1 MGVMEALK
9 FFVAFTLRLFFLLTP
24 FFALSSFLAMTSN
37 EESREEKRRLAVS
50 VIVSATV
57 VCISIFLFGNWI
69 MAIFGITVAAF
80 RAGSGLLLMLS
91 AVSLVY
97 GTAQKKLE
105 PGVKLQDL
113 ATVPLAVPITAGP
126 ATLGALMVSGMDTNG
141 WMLKSLCVAGI
152 ICGTAAV
159 GVMLYFSDLIEDVLG
174 KSKIAILSKVTGL
187 ILSAIAAQMLVAG
200 VRELFYS
207 P

>member
-1 MGVMEALK
+1 MGLAEALH

-24 FFALSSFLAMTSN
+24 FFALSSFLALTSA
-37 EESREEKRRLAVS
+37 ESSREEKHRLAVN
-50 VIVSATV
+50 VTVSATA
-57 VCISIFLFGNWI
+57 VCISIFLFGDWI

-91 AVSLVY
+91 AVALVY
-97 GTAQKKLE
+97 GSAQKKLD
-105 PGVKLQDL
+105 PGERLQDL

-126 ATLGALMVSGMDTNG
+126 ATLGALMVSGMDTSG
-141 WMLKSLCVAGI
+141 WQLKCLCVAGI

-159 GVMLYFSDLIEDVLG
+159 GVMLYFSDLIEGVLG